1 MADQNNPL
9 IVQSDLTLFL
19 EVHHDRYEEIR
30 DKLSLFTELLKS
42 PEHIHTYR
50 ITPIS
55 LWNAASSGLSKDD
68 IFEILTRYAK
78 FDIPQN
84 VLANIENTIEKFG
97 RVKLNKS
104 DHEGKLCLTM
114 SQPLIATE
122 IENHKGL
129 SKILKEKIDP
139 KTFLI
144 DLMDRG
150 LIKQKLI
157 DLGYP
162 VEDQVGFS
170 VGETFKLGLRDV
182 GLDGKSFQLR
192 PYQTEAAKIFYQNG
206 DERGGHGV
214 VVLPCGSGKTMVG
227 MAVIEK
233 VQCSTLIL
241 TTNVASCHQWIHE
254 LLDKTSIQE
263 DEIGEFTSERKDIRP
278 VTVATYQIVIHRR
291 KNNDQY
297 PYFSVFN
304 ERNWGLIIYDEVH
317 LLPAPVFRITAD
329 IQSKRRLGLTATLI
343 REDGKE
349 REVFSL
355 IGPKR
360 YDVPWKELE
369 KKGFIAEA
377 LCHEIRVP
385 MTKDDRMSYITS
397 QNRSK
402 FRIASTNIN
411 KIDVIKHLI
420 EHHISDQIL
429 IIGQYLDQL
438 DTVAKHFGFP
448 LITGKMNNK
457 EREKLYQSFRLGEMS
472 VLVVSKVANFAID
485 LPDASVAIQIS
496 GTYGSRQEEAQRLGR
511 ILRPKEKT
519 SFFYSLITKDS
530 NEEEF
535 AHKRQLFLAEQGY
548 KYFIEDW
555 IDSQENDPSNGQ

>member
-97 RVKLNKS
+97 KVKLNKS

-114 SQPLIATE
+114 SHPLIATE

-129 SKILKEKIDP
+129 SKILMEKTDP

-162 VEDQVGFS
+162 VEDRVGFS
-170 VGETFKLGLRDV
+170 VGETFKLDLRDV
-182 GLDGKSFQLR
+182 GLDGKHFQLR

-241 TTNVASCHQWIHE
+241 TTNVASCHQWIRE

-263 DEIGEFTSERKDIRP
+263 HEIGEFTSERKDIRP

-291 KNNDQY
+291 KNNSQY

-438 DTVAKHFGFP
+438 DIIAKHFGFP

-555 IDSQENDPSNGQ
+555 LDSKELDHSNGQ